1 MINRYTF
8 FVFVSLVVCM
18 LACSQEKSSVT
29 VIDFSKRETREAILA
44 SDLDS
49 VYTNLLGTEKDEAEA
64 DSLYN
69 DWMRFNAELADLIRD
84 KKFDWGSEDS
94 SIILWNRVY
103 CDGGGKINYYL
114 YFIRDSLVNET
125 AKERYGAFIEENIA
139 SIKYPVKRDFK
150 YFQCGSYRHKNY

>member
-8 FVFVSLVVCM
+8 IVFAGFIVCM
-18 LACSQEKSSVT
+18 LACSHEKFSVT
-29 VIDFSKRETREAILA
+29 VIDFSERETREAILA

-49 VYTNLLGTEKDEAEA
+49 VYTNLLGTEKDETEA

-69 DWMRFNAELADLIRD
+69 DWMRFNAELADMIRD
-84 KKFDWGSEDS
+84 EKFDWGTEDS

-103 CDGGGKINYYL
+103 CDGDGKINYYL
-114 YFIRDSLVNET
+114 YFIRDSLVNKT

-139 SIKYPVKRDFK
+139 AIKYPVKRDFK